1 MGKTLENKG
10 KIAGKQKPRRLVK
23 RAGFS
28 KKSMI

>member
-1 MGKTLENKG
+1 MGKTLEKQE